1 MTAMTADDTK
11 TIMLFRLKAILD
23 GEKIPLP
30 IDRYHR
36 GHRKLSPAVR
46 FQANVAADAVAALVD
61 MIDAEARADRSEG
74 PIVEE
79 VAS

>member
-1 MTAMTADDTK
+1 
-11 TIMLFRLKAILD
+11 MLFKLKAILN

-36 GHRKLSPAVR
+36 HRKLSPAVR

-61 MIDAEARADRSEG
+61 MIDAEARAD
-74 PIVEE
+74 
-79 VAS
+79 